1 MATGEAH
8 AVEKMR
14 NRAATIRRRM
24 MFVVEEPAWTES
36 ELDMVFFGYQTIDH
50 SGMMATQD

>member
-24 MFVVEEPAWTES
+24 TFVVEEPAWTES